1 MGTHTCSLSAWEAE
15 KDHTF
20 KVSLG
25 CVTRYKFNNKKKKI
39 QYSYRDIVFVQG
51 LSLYAFEALNHH
63 LSSSAERE
71 RSWHYKAIGRGL
83 ALAASQLCLVSQTSL
98 LRVQNMNETSDCHH
112 VRNPSEPGSGGSH
125 F

>member
-1 MGTHTCSLSAWEAE
+1 MGTHSCSLSAWEAE

-20 KVSLG
+20 KVSSLG
-25 CVTRYKFNNKKKKI
+25 CVTRYMFNKKKKI

-71 RSWHYKAIGRGL
+71 VL
-83 ALAASQLCLVSQTSL
+83 AL
-98 LRVQNMNETSDCHH
+98 
-112 VRNPSEPGSGGSH
+112 
-125 F
+125 